1 MKENYL
7 ISVLGKQQVNGQS
20 DEIEVNTTGTYVRK
34 GDKRYIMYKE
44 YGENSQPTRTNIL
57 KIEGNNRLTVMR
69 GGTDGTHLI
78 LENGKRYLCQYNT
91 GYGNL
96 MLGISTSELQ
106 NLLTDK
112 GGSLK
117 VQYTLDINSSL
128 ASSNELYI
136 TVKEAESKDV

>member
-1 MKENYL
+1 MKANYL

-34 GDKRYIMYKE
+34 GDKRYIMYKA
-44 YGENSQPTRTNIL
+44 YDENSQPTRTNIL

-78 LENGKRYLCQYNT
+78 LANGKRDLCQYNT

-117 VQYTLDINSSL
+117 VQYTLDIDSSL